1 MGSTDVLQRPGPVP
15 TAPSLQGEF
24 WVMSQTSELPGTSCT
39 VLNKSPHFSE
49 PQGTF
54 LNLGDNVYH
63 LVVRVKKFK
72 SDHAVKELCKQ
83 RGSLREEPGLKFLLY
98 FYGTMPAVCLTTPGP
113 AAVSPVW
120 SSLLIS
126 SDLLSPSPLL
136 SSPWSSCQVCVPG
149 RPESSPFPGGK
160 KLGLRPGDSHG
171 CWLSGIRSGRRQVRL
186 NQARMFP
193 FLSYQYFSS

>member
-24 WVMSQTSELPGTSCT
+24 WVKSQTSELPGTSCT

-160 KLGLRPGDSHG
+160 KLGLRPVQLESI
-171 CWLSGIRSGRRQVRL
+171 LVRKRGREKKKKSLTLVKD
-186 NQARMFP
+186 
-193 FLSYQYFSS
+193 